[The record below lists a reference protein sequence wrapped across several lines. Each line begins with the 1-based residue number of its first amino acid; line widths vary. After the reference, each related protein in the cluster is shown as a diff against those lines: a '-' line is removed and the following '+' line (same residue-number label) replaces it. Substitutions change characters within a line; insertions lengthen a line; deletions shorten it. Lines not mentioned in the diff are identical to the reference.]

1 MLLGEAESRAF
12 FLLDMMIGLLGGE
25 IGSRDGVARQVVG
38 GLPRASIALE
48 GVPRAADALVRVPK
62 EVLVLVGVPKEMAGL
77 EEVPKEMVDLEGVP
91 SSFRGV
97 PRRPAVGL

>member
-1 MLLGEAESRAF
+1 MGEAESRAF

-38 GLPRASIALE
+38 GLPRASIALQ
-48 GVPRAADALVRVPK
+48 GVPRALVR
-62 EVLVLVGVPKEMAGL
+62 
-77 EEVPKEMVDLEGVP
+77 VPKEMVDLEGVP